1 MTTGAITQYDLIGK
15 VEDVSDIITN
25 ISPAKTP
32 FQAIIGSE
40 TITQAIHSWQED
52 SLIDAADNF
61 NVEGIDAPSAVSN
74 PTTLQ
79 TNGTQIYMKTAQAT
93 EIINKISASSLSRVQ
108 QSSAEK
114 ILSIKEKALDNML
127 EMVSSEELKVTSP
140 FAFWDASR
148 KTAETVSKLDAGPAQ
163 VNQTTVSQNIQ
174 NNFIASPELLASL
187 RNAPTMTPI
196 EVPANVQYL
205 GSPPAGNAT
214 QGVLGSGHSE
224 LPNKSKNGLTLVGGS
239 DTLPTN

>member
-1 MTTGAITQYDLIGK
+1 MAGAAGK
-15 VEDVSDIITN
+15 VMNRSGFSSYVVKVWEPWMTEAVILHASGVSIPELRIRFGRTDGHLRN
-25 ISPAKTP
+25 
-32 FQAIIGSE
+32 
-40 TITQAIHSWQED
+40 
-52 SLIDAADNF
+52 L
-61 NVEGIDAPSAVSN
+61 
-74 PTTLQ
+74 
-79 TNGTQIYMKTAQAT
+79 MKTAQAT

>member
-1 MTTGAITQYDLIGK
+1 MAGAAGK
-15 VEDVSDIITN
+15 VMNRSGFSSYVVKQWEPWMTEAVILHASGVSIPELRIRFGRTDQHLGNLMRT
-25 ISPAKTP
+25 
-32 FQAIIGSE
+32 
-40 TITQAIHSWQED
+40 TQATD
-52 SLIDAADNF
+52 
-61 NVEGIDAPSAVSN
+61 
-74 PTTLQ
+74 
-79 TNGTQIYMKTAQAT
+79 
-93 EIINKISASSLSRVQ
+93 IINKISAASLSRVQ
-108 QSSAEK
+108 LSSSEK

-127 EMVSSEELKVTSP
+127 EMVSNEDLKVTSP

-148 KTAETVSKLDAGPAQ
+148 KTAETVSKLDTTPV
-163 VNQTTVSQNIQ
+163 VNNNTTVSQNIQ

-214 QGVLGSGHSE
+214 QGVLGSGHTE

-239 DTLPTN
+239 DPISSS